1 MRNGSTRGGSYSIRC
16 GAEVG
21 IHGSVGGP
29 VSENDGV
36 AGEPEGESRGGGG
49 VGWLERVIPLC
60 PYALKS
66 PSPKNN
72 GADLSQLLAGMFKK
86 PEEIAFGRQNEPVLF
101 R

>member
-16 GAEVG
+16 GVEVG
-21 IHGSVGGP
+21 IHGGVGGP

-36 AGEPEGESRGGGG
+36 AGEPDGESGEDGG

-60 PYALKS
+60 PYIPNS
-66 PSPKNN
+66 S
-72 GADLSQLLAGMFKK
+72 
-86 PEEIAFGRQNEPVLF
+86 FGEPVVKEIEGSAE